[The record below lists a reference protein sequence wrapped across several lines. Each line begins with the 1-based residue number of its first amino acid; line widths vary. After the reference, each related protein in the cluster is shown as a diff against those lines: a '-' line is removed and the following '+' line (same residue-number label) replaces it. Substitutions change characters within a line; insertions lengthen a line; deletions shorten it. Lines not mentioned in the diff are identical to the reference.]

1 METNSRRKISS
12 KGVVL
17 DASMINCIAL
27 NEVNCITRKE
37 EMTGLKRG
45 HFHTRIM
52 NIDLCTKPQVVNDP
66 GFSST
71 IRFSLNG
78 SSSFSVDNVSVIAE
92 RSS

>member
-37 EMTGLKRG
+37 EMTGLERG